1 MRSIRRLLT
10 ALVLVSVFLISIA
23 FIYLNPTPVTI
34 TIGVFDFVELP
45 VSFWIIG
52 AFVFGGLLGLIFS
65 FGWIRNIALQSKIV
79 RLTNELRRIKR

>member
-10 ALVLVSVFLISIA
+10 ALILVSVFVTSIA
-23 FIYLNPTPVTI
+23 FIYLNPTPVII

-52 AFVFGGLLGLIFS
+52 AFVLGGLLGLIFS
-65 FGWIRNIALQSKIV
+65 FGWIRNIALQSKVV
-79 RLTNELRRIKR
+79 RLTNELKSIKR